1 MLPLSLFL
9 NADAFVHDIW
19 PYTKILYCASEYA
32 ATLPSV
38 CLWIDT
44 EVHQKSLSFTLAET
58 TMSSNCEI
66 HLTTEM
72 INTIETGIDNC
83 LFPIIGIGIGIE

>member
-1 MLPLSLFL
+1 MLALSLFL
-9 NADAFVHDIW
+9 NADALMHDIW

-44 EVHQKSLSFTLAET
+44 EVHKKSISFTPAET
-58 TMSSNCEI
+58 TMSSNGEI
-66 HLTTEM
+66 LTY
-72 INTIETGIDNC
+72 
-83 LFPIIGIGIGIE
+83 